1 MIDANPYTKLP
12 RSSYWRT
19 SVVRA
24 AKSQGTVADLWT
36 PKFAIAPTDKTLTTG
51 SCFAQHI
58 GKALTS
64 AGFAW
69 HDAEPAPFGIS
80 DDLKKEFHYGVFSFR
95 VGNVYTPEVLKYWL
109 SWAINPD
116 IQDRE
121 VWEQD
126 GAFFDP
132 LRPQI
137 EPDGFETAEDLFAA
151 RDATFEAIRNGIKD
165 ASVFVFTLGLTECW
179 FNQQTGLVYSSCP
192 GTIAGTFDA
201 QKQAFRNLDYPTIL
215 DSLHQVQTLL
225 KQINP
230 DIRML
235 LTVSP
240 VPLAATAAPAA
251 HVLTATVASKSI
263 LRAAAGAF
271 TDQHGDVDYFPSYE
285 IVTHPGLGR
294 DMFEPDRRGVTPK
307 AVAYVMQHFFEGL
320 GVTPTNA
327 PPQET
332 DADKAVAAALE
343 ADDLVCEE
351 IELEKFN
358 ANPD

>member
-1 MIDANPYTKLP
+1 MTQSNPYTKLP

-24 AKSQGTVADLWT
+24 ARSQGTVPGLWT
-36 PKFAIAPTDKTLTTG
+36 PKFAIAATDKTLTTG

-80 DDLKKEFHYGVFSFR
+80 DDLAKEFHYGVFSFR
-95 VGNVYTPEVLKYWL
+95 VGNVYTPDVLKTWL
-109 SWAINPD
+109 TWAIAPD
-116 IQDRE
+116 TQDRE

-126 GAFFDP
+126 GASFDP

-137 EPDGFETAEDLFAA
+137 EPGGFETTDDLFAA

-165 ASVFVFTLGLTECW
+165 ASVFVFTLGLTESW
-179 FNQQTGLVYSSCP
+179 YNSETGLTYSSCP

-201 QKQAFRNLDYPTIL
+201 DKHAFRNLDYPAIM
-215 DSLHQVQTLL
+215 DSLQEVRTLL
-225 KQINP
+225 HQINP

-271 TDQHGDVDYFPSYE
+271 TDQHPDVDYFPSYE
-285 IVTHPGLGR
+285 IVTHPGLAR
-294 DMFEPDRRGVTPK
+294 DMFEPDRRGVTPE

-320 GVTPTNA
+320 GVTPTDA

-332 DADKAVAAALE
+332 DADKAVTAALE
-343 ADDLVCEE
+343 ADELICEE
-351 IELEKFN
+351 LALEQFN
-358 ANPD
+358 ADSD